1 MVTILL
7 AVDGSECAQR
17 AAAHLVEHRN
27 WYQEAPV
34 VHLLYVHP
42 PIPVGLVQAH
52 LSHETVE
59 RHYREEAEQD
69 LASVEAR
76 LKAAGMAYQRHIHV
90 GQPAQVIAHQA
101 QELQVDLVLMG
112 SHGRGAVSG
121 ALLGSVATK
130 VLHLCERPVLL
141 VK

>member
-1 MVTILL
+1 
-7 AVDGSECAQR
+7 
-17 AAAHLVEHRN
+17 
-27 WYQEAPV
+27 
-34 VHLLYVHP
+34 
-42 PIPVGLVQAH
+42 
-52 LSHETVE
+52 
-59 RHYREEAEQD
+59 
-69 LASVEAR
+69 
-76 LKAAGMAYQRHIHV
+76 MAYQRHIHV